1 MESKTQTVRA
11 RISPAVK
18 KKAER
23 VLLKIGISPSEAI
36 NVFYKRIALEKAFPF
51 SLHVPNAE
59 TRRAIADI
67 HAGKGKNVTLGE
79 FIRETRA
86 IAKRGRIKY
95 AKRHI
100 RAFL

>member
-36 NVFYKRIALEKAFPF
+36 NVFYKRIAFEQAFPF

-59 TRRAIADI
+59 TRRAIRDAR
-67 HAGKGKNVTLGE
+67 AGKVASYDTAEEMFEDVLGKNW
-79 FIRETRA
+79 RA
-86 IAKRGRIKY
+86 A
-95 AKRHI
+95 
-100 RAFL
+100 L

>member
-36 NVFYKRIALEKAFPF
+36 NVFYKRIAFEQGAEDCELVRRDLQMGDATAEGLVQSIPRPTQQGGQAS
-51 SLHVPNAE
+51 SL
-59 TRRAIADI
+59 RRVDGERG
-67 HAGKGKNVTLGE
+67 AG
-79 FIRETRA
+79 RD
-86 IAKRGRIKY
+86 
-95 AKRHI
+95 
-100 RAFL
+100 FL